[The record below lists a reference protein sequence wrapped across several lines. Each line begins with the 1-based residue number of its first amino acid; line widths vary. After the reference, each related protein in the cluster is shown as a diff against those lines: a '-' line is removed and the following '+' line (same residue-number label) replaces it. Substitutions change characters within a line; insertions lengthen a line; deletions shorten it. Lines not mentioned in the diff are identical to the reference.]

1 MSFTGRIELIDGRI
15 LVSGIAG
22 RSFQLLKTLL
32 ESWTAHAALA
42 FVVRDFEPWFEALSA
57 HFGIS
62 LEEIEKL
69 IAEVEVE
76 PLQGFL
82 NSAELISEDWH
93 SVQRFQTNLLMSA
106 NQSNLRFANGE
117 GFAVKLG
124 ENVLTPDFVIAQAH
138 ADLRFS
144 ERHLEGVPEIVV
156 ETVLPDKDLLGLQ
169 RTYAEHGIPEVWVVD
184 LKRHEFV
191 VLQNC
196 GGYYKPTSLLTGGV
210 YHSVAVSGL
219 VLNIDLIWDEELSP
233 EKMLAA
239 VLLEENGEKY
249 NSIINYSRTP
259 DHRMT
264 LKNRSKVC
272 PGKFLFKPRIGI
284 DPEKITF
291 KEFISWVPKPEFG
304 MRDNR
309 LLIPDRTGSRNML
322 GILLQN
328 FGLKKAVSVLSL
340 EDWIIAIA
348 ERCLQIDS
356 NLHIKK
362 FLASEAKRTAQ
373 ILRKEFGKND
383 LRTFGWF
390 DQPPGMWTNV
400 KIVDM
405 EPENGGPPIQE
416 ISRSLRERCDT
427 GIEFVGIESL
437 TPGEK
442 TLLEKRSLVL

>member
-1 MSFTGRIELIDGRI
+1 MSFTDRIELIDGRI
-15 LVSGIAG
+15 IISGIAE
-22 RSFQLLKTLL
+22 RSFQLLKVLL

-42 FVVRDFEPWFEALSA
+42 FVTRDFEPWFEALSA

-69 IAEVEVE
+69 TAEFEVE

-106 NQSNLRFANGE
+106 NQSNLRFAKGS
-117 GFAVKLG
+117 GFAVKIG
-124 ENVLTPDFVIAQAH
+124 ENALTPDFVIAQAH

-156 ETVLPDKDLLGLQ
+156 ETVLPEKDLFKIQ
-169 RTYAEHGIPEVWVVD
+169 KTYAEHGIPEVWVVD
-184 LKRHEFV
+184 LKRREFV

-210 YHSVAVSGL
+210 YHSVAISGL
-219 VLNIDLIWDEELSP
+219 VLNIDLLWDEEISP

-249 NSIINYSRTP
+249 NSIINYSRIP
-259 DHRMT
+259 DHRIT
-264 LKNRSKVC
+264 LEKRSKVC
-272 PGKFLFKPRIGI
+272 PGKLPFKPRIEF
-284 DPEKITF
+284 DPQKITF
-291 KEFISWVPKPEFG
+291 DEFISWVPKPEFG

-309 LLIPDRTGSRNML
+309 LLITDRMGSRNML
-322 GILLQN
+322 GMLLQN
-328 FGLKKAVSVLSL
+328 FGLKEAVSLLPL
-340 EDWIIAIA
+340 EDWITAIA

-356 NLHIKK
+356 NVHIKK
-362 FLASEAKRTAQ
+362 FLASEAKRTAE
-373 ILRKEFGKND
+373 ILREEFGKDD
-383 LRTFGWF
+383 LRTFGWL
-390 DQPPGMWTNV
+390 DHPPGMWTSV

-405 EPENGGPPIQE
+405 QPENGGAPRQE
-416 ISRSLRERCDT
+416 IRKLLRERCDT
-427 GIEFVGIESL
+427 DIEFVGIESL

-442 TLLEKRSLVL
+442 MLLEKRSLTL